1 MTGYQKKIINY
12 IEKNIILKGKK
23 VYLGYD
29 DKSVVI
35 IDKNRILHFIYK
47 DKKIQLVNLENNI
60 KGVVYAEKNV
70 Y

>member
-1 MTGYQKKIINY
+1 MTGYQKRIINY
-12 IEKNIILKGKK
+12 LEKNIILKGKK

-60 KGVVYAEKNV
+60 NI
-70 Y
+70 

>member
-60 KGVVYAEKNV
+60 IKK
-70 Y
+70 

>member
-60 KGVVYAEKNV
+60 NI
-70 Y
+70 

>member
-1 MTGYQKKIINY
+1 MTEYHKKIINY
-12 IEKNIILKGKK
+12 LEKNIILKGEE

-35 IDKNRILHFIYK
+35 IYKNRILHFIYK

-60 KGVVYAEKNV
+60 IKK
-70 Y
+70 